1 MSLLTGP
8 SLDMEKPRIHAVRAL
23 ANFVVCLRCR
33 IKCYQDPN
41 LYTAK
46 QGNIT
51 FLIAWI
57 GINVNKIFEHK
68 IVNIFLPISLSIC
81 FGC

>member
-8 SLDMEKPRIHAVRAL
+8 SLGMEKPRIHAVRAL

-46 QGNIT
+46 QGNILFT
-51 FLIAWI
+51 DSMD
-57 GINVNKIFEHK
+57 GHK
-68 IVNIFLPISLSIC
+68 CNTLSDSVILGLDKQN
-81 FGC
+81 F

>member
-46 QGNIT
+46 QGNI
-51 FLIAWI
+51 FLLIAWMGLRFYI
-57 GINVNKIFEHK
+57 PVKNWSVHLTTL
-68 IVNIFLPISLSIC
+68 LP
-81 FGC
+81 GQA